1 NELELALDRAELFQG
16 QGKRADAVAALQKAE
31 LLASEA
37 AMSPDL
43 GERLAVVKAKL
54 DAEARDQ
61 EFVAQFEDIRLQV
74 QSRVH
79 LGEFRFSPE
88 AAFPEIREALRQ
100 YGIEISATSPEQAAA
115 CVRGRPERAQQH
127 LIAAFDECLSQ
138 APEGESQARQWL
150 LAALNASDD
159 DPW

>member
-1 NELELALDRAELFQG
+1 
-16 QGKRADAVAALQKAE
+16 
-31 LLASEA
+31 EA

-159 DPW
+159 DPWRVRVRQALVDRDWTKLEPLASSADVQKQPPSFLL